1 MLVENA
7 ASAKKRVPH
16 GIKENLRVNAAWKF
30 VKKRSVF
37 VENFVR
43 TSS

>member
-7 ASAKKRVPH
+7 ASAKKRVFH
-16 GIKENLRVNAAWKF
+16 GIKENLVLMQRKF
-30 VKKRSVF
+30 VKKKSVF
-37 VENFVR
+37 VKNFVR